1 MDAAPLIY
9 KINSVI
15 INPIISFLFVAAFFL
30 FLWGL
35 FQFLWRIDD
44 EEANKAGKQH
54 MLWGVVGL
62 FIMVGVFGIMR
73 LILDSFGIAPEQS
86 LIEVLPRLRN

>member
-1 MDAAPLIY
+1 MNASPLIF
-9 KINSVI
+9 KINEFI
-15 INPIISFLFVAAFFL
+15 INPIISFLFIAAFFL

-35 FQFLWRIDD
+35 FQFLWKIDD

-62 FIMVGVFGIMR
+62 FIMVGVFGIMN
-73 LILDSFGIAPEQS
+73 LILDSFGITPDQS
-86 LIEVLPRLRN
+86 LTRILPLR